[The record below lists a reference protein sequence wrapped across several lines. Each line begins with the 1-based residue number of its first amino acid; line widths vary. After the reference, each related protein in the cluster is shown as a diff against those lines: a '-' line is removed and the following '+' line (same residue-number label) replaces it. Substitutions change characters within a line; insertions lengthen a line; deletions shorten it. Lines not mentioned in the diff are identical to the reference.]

1 MKNSQSGKIL
11 HLDAKE
17 LLEDRL
23 AASLGLDR
31 YSYIMRMFR
40 EVNVSLDEDFQRTFN
55 AFYRVRKNSAWRAQY
70 YALFERAKHE
80 DLDYEY
86 ILRALYKSS
95 GNIETSFTSKLVA
108 TIDPDSP
115 IIDQYVLQNLGIAIS
130 GPGKDTRLRTAISAY
145 HSLRAWYESYIHT
158 DEARKNIAVF
168 DKMLPSYTWISDT
181 KKIDYLLWAKR

>member
-11 HLDAKE
+11 HLDAKK

-86 ILRALYKSS
+86 ILRSLYKSS
-95 GNIETSFTSKLVA
+95 GNIEASFTSKLVA

-145 HSLRAWYESYIHT
+145 HSLKSWYESYIHT